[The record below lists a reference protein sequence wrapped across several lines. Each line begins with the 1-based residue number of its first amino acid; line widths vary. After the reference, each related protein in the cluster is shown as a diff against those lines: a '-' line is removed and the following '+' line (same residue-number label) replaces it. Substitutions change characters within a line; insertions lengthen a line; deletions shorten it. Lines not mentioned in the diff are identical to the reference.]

1 MAIGAGE
8 GVLTALNATH
18 VQSCIDEF
26 KVVYCDAMDAY
37 SSVMVDKKLGPAI
50 GAAMKAST
58 DFSKAMKDCQA
69 DMNTDLPMIKEW
81 AAFMKQPAGDVEKMI
96 TKNVLKHSFRFLE
109 MFNVAKKTWDVQ
121 HYWWTGERLGE
132 MLVTATQKKNI
143 IYADEIEAGIEID
156 FDGEEFFLQ

>member
-1 MAIGAGE
+1 MAIGTGQ
-8 GVLTALNATH
+8 GVLTTLNATH
-18 VQSCIDEF
+18 IQSCIDEF

-143 IYADEIEAGIEID
+143 IYADEIEAGIDID